1 VAEAE
6 EPFRV
11 VVRIAG
17 PGAYGY
23 LAGEAGLHRRIEDEK
38 RQRAYV
44 RVHRGGPVE
53 EEESLDVE
61 GREVRRHE
69 GTYLARV
76 KTEVTV
82 RDETT
87 GRMMTLAGAGELD
100 EMKDLAS
107 RVVKGQGGSNTADE
121 ARRYHLGRGARVED
135 PRTGAGTPRVKDVLR
150 GELDV
155 FIAAWI
161 SRPPT
166 SGPPAP

>member
-1 VAEAE
+1 
-6 EPFRV
+6 
-11 VVRIAG
+11 
-17 PGAYGY
+17 
-23 LAGEAGLHRRIEDEK
+23 AGLHRRIDEEK

-53 EEESLDVE
+53 EEESLDVD
-61 GREVRRHE
+61 GREVKRHE

-76 KTEVTV
+76 KTDVTV
-82 RDETT
+82 KDETT
-87 GRMMTLAGAGELD
+87 GRMMTLAGAGELG
-100 EMKDLAS
+100 ELKDIAS

-166 SGPPAP
+166 SGPTSAAS